1 MEARMKRVLFGL
13 ILLAVTA
20 ITQAVTPLSHDPARV
35 EASGKPDGSI
45 PGWTISTSAPAG
57 WTADCCTYAKAIGV
71 DFVIYQ
77 GDWTGDPDR
86 VMVLNVW
93 PRKLPTLAAE
103 WQADQKHYLQHDPLA
118 KVAAFPVS
126 NPAMDCHGLLY
137 QGTDHIDDAVVF
149 CDPGKAAGIRFSWS
163 MTVAADD
170 AQRQHVTELFQQVI
184 EKSAYMK
191 NQPSPKP
198 TDKVGQH

>member
-1 MEARMKRVLFGL
+1 LL
-13 ILLAVTA
+13 CCILLTIAAFAQAAV
-20 ITQAVTPLSHDPARV
+20 PDHDPARV
-35 EASGKPDGSI
+35 AASGKPDGAI
-45 PGWTISTSAPAG
+45 PGWTISTSAPTG
-57 WTADCCTYAKAIGV
+57 WTADCCAYAKAIGV

-77 GDWTGDPDR
+77 GDWTGEPDR

-118 KVAAFPVS
+118 RVATFPVS

-163 MTVAADD
+163 MTVAAGDP
-170 AQRQHVTELFQQVI
+170 QRQSVTALFQKVI
-184 EKSAYMK
+184 AQSSYMK
-191 NQPSPKP
+191 YQQPLKP
-198 TDKVGQH
+198 TDKAGQH

>member
-1 MEARMKRVLFGL
+1 MKRVLLGA
-13 ILLAVTA
+13 LLLVVTA
-20 ITQAVTPLSHDPARV
+20 ITQAAVPTSSEPARV
-35 EASGKPDGSI
+35 EASGKPDEAI

-77 GDWTGDPDR
+77 GDWTGEPDR

-103 WQADQKHYLQHDPLA
+103 WQVDQKHYLQHDPLA
-118 KVAAFPVS
+118 KVAPFPVS
-126 NPAMDCHGLLY
+126 NRTMDCHGLLY

-170 AQRQHVTELFQQVI
+170 AQRQHVTELFEQVI
-184 EKSAYMK
+184 EKSVYAKYQ
-191 NQPSPKP
+191 QPSKP
-198 TDKVGQH
+198 TGKPGQH

>member
-1 MEARMKRVLFGL
+1 MKRASLSFM
-13 ILLAVTA
+13 LLTIAA
-20 ITQAVTPLSHDPARV
+20 IAQAAAPARDPARV
-35 EASGKPDGSI
+35 AASGKPDGAI
-45 PGWTISTSAPAG
+45 PGWSISTIAPQG

-77 GDWTGDPDR
+77 GDWTGEPDR

-103 WQADQKHYLQHDPLA
+103 WQADQEHYLQHDPLA

-126 NPAMDCHGLLY
+126 NRAMDCHGLLY

-163 MTVAADD
+163 MTVAAGD
-170 AQRQHVTELFQQVI
+170 AQRQHVTELFQRVI

-191 NQPSPKP
+191 SQPLPKP
-198 TDKVGQH
+198 TDKAGQH

>member
-1 MEARMKRVLFGL
+1 MKRVLL
-13 ILLAVTA
+13 CLMLLTVAAIVQAAVPPSPEATG
-20 ITQAVTPLSHDPARV
+20 V
-35 EASGKPDGSI
+35 EASGKPDGAI
-45 PGWTISTSAPAG
+45 PGWTIATSAPAG

-77 GDWTGDPDR
+77 GDWTGEPDR

-103 WQADQKHYLQHDPLA
+103 WQADQKHYLQHDPRA
-118 KVAAFPVS
+118 KVVAFPVS
-126 NPAMDCHGLLY
+126 NSAMDCHGLLY

-170 AQRQHVTELFQQVI
+170 AQRQHVTELFLQVI

-191 NQPSPKP
+191 NQSPPKP
-198 TDKVGQH
+198 TDKAGQH